1 MSPRILVL
9 VAAGAAALAVLA
21 VAAAAPVAGTGLEP
35 QLNVSAP
42 AAAPGYAINAQIK
55 NATTTETGRISLFA
69 PRGFRA
75 SFPTADGAEAGSASV
90 RLQLADRNDTYV
102 NLKGTVTV
110 ATGEKLGCVAHT
122 TAPAG
127 TFLLKLSGGGLTL
140 SIPMAA
146 YKITGARTQYS
157 SYELTQCLPPPGVP
171 KGTAGRAPEGGR
183 FVSETL
189 TVPGLAG
196 PKNASS
202 YWTSG
207 WTPFTAGTATL
218 DDAGSVAAQ
227 AVTGAPRF
235 VLHAATT
242 VKTSKKNGKTVK
254 KTYATLSG
262 RVTRGKLGAIKVQ
275 VNVYYGS
282 KPGQLVSTRWQT
294 TDASGRFSYETQ
306 VSPPYQYFQAFA
318 RLPGRTYPA
327 NLCQPS
333 ILPYPCTGISTTRDT
348 AQSNVVRVVAK

>member
-1 MSPRILVL
+1 MSSRILVF
-9 VAAGAAALAVLA
+9 VAAGVAALAALAVA
-21 VAAAAPVAGTGLEP
+21 TAAPAGGSGLEP

-55 NATTTETGRISLFA
+55 NATTTETGRLSLFA
-69 PRGFRA
+69 PAHFKA
-75 SFPTADGAEAGSASV
+75 SFPAVGAEAGSASV

-102 NLKGTVTV
+102 NLKGKVV
-110 ATGEKLGCVAHT
+110 AVAAEKLSCVAHAT
-122 TAPAG
+122 TAAAS
-127 TFLLKLSGGGLTL
+127 FLLTVSGGGVTL
-140 SIPMAA
+140 SVPMAA
-146 YKITGARTQYS
+146 YKITGARTKYS

-171 KGTAGRAPEGGR
+171 KGTPGRAPEGGR

-189 TVPGLAG
+189 TLPGLAG
-196 PKNASS
+196 PKNATS
-202 YWTSG
+202 YWNSG

-227 AVTGAPRF
+227 AVTGAPHF
-235 VLHAATT
+235 VLHAKTT
-242 VKTSKKNGKTVK
+242 VKTSKQNGKTVK

-262 RVTRGKLGAIKVQ
+262 RVTRGKLGSVKVQ

-294 TDASGRFSYETQ
+294 TDATGRFSYQTQ

-327 NLCQPS
+327 SLCQPS
-333 ILPYPCTGISTTRDT
+333 ILPYTCVGISTTRDT
-348 AQSNVVRVVAK
+348 AQSNVVRVVAKS